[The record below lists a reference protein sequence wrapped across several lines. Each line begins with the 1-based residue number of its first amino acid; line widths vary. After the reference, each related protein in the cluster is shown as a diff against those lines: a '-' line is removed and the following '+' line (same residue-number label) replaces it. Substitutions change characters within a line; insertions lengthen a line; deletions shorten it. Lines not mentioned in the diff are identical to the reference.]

1 MFTKKYSTP
10 ARSKGERQLPLQK
23 GTDHLAQAVGPA
35 AVEALRHDE
44 HVDGHAEQQA
54 AQQTADQAQALVV
67 HKLLIHGAILLFFNG
82 NVSNT
87 GRIRRWYV
95 YGTCTVRI

>member
-10 ARSKGERQLPLQK
+10 ARSKGRER
-23 GTDHLAQAVGPA
+23 DSSRCRRAQAVGPA